1 MPDNECRSLSR
12 DISIPGKALMVL
24 GKTGQD
30 WCPSC
35 ITLETLD
42 DPVPSSLSIKRPF
55 NFGDGSEEYLQG
67 AHGAVLGKFFRS

>member
-1 MPDNECRSLSR
+1 MAIQHDRCGNQ
-12 DISIPGKALMVL
+12 IKI
-24 GKTGQD
+24 
-30 WCPSC
+30 
-35 ITLETLD
+35 ETLD